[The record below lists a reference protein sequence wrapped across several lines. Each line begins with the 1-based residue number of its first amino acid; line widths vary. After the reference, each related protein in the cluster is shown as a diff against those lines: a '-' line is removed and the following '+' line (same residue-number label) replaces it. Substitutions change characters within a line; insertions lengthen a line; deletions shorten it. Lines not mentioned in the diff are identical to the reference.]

1 MTRVFHD
8 LLHLIESHLLLA
20 VSVSTYFENVEVP
33 NPRQCGVFKHLK
45 PNTRI
50 SSHSGPQLH
59 YTKLMHPFNFAI
71 VDFVDATV

>member
-33 NPRQCGVFKHLK
+33 NPRQRGLIWSIQTPKTQHQ
-45 PNTRI
+45 N
-50 SSHSGPQLH
+50 
-59 YTKLMHPFNFAI
+59 
-71 VDFVDATV
+71 